1 MHRTR
6 IRSISSPSSGGLI
19 LLCFFLSMSPYF
31 TDNLKKKKKNQVNIL
46 IFKNKP
52 YVLEKRGCI
61 R

>member
-19 LLCFFLSMSPYF
+19 LLCFFLSMSPYC
-31 TDNLKKKKKNQVNIL
+31 TDTLNKKNRVNIL

-52 YVLEKRGCI
+52 YVLEKRGLI

>member
-52 YVLEKRGCI
+52 YVLEKRGLI